1 MALVKICGLSEPATL
16 AAALDAG
23 ADMVGFVFFE
33 RSPRHVAPDQARS
46 LGRLVAGRAKKV
58 ALTVDAGD
66 DALEAVVASLAPDLL
81 QRHGRETP
89 ERVAAVRARFGL
101 PVMRVIA
108 VAATVDRAAV
118 AAFAAVADYLMFD
131 AVPSPDAS
139 RPGGNGAAFD
149 WQLLAGVASA
159 KPWFLAGGLND
170 ANVAQALATTGAA
183 GVDVSSGVE
192 RAPGVKDPQLI
203 ARFVAQARRGAA
215 GVGSP
220 GPIG

>member
-1 MALVKICGLSEPATL
+1 MTLVKICGLSEPATL

-33 RSPRHVAPDQARS
+33 RSPRHVAPDRARL
-46 LGRLVAGRAKKV
+46 LGRQVAGRARKV
-58 ALTVDAGD
+58 ALTVDAD
-66 DALEAVVASLAPDLL
+66 DAVLHAVVADLAPDLL
-81 QRHGRETP
+81 QLHGRETP
-89 ERVAAVRARFGL
+89 ERVAAVRARFGV
-101 PVMRVIA
+101 PVMRVVA
-108 VAATVDRAAV
+108 VASAADLGAI
-118 AAFAAVADYLMFD
+118 AAFQDVADYLMFD
-131 AVPSPDAS
+131 AVPAAGAS

-149 WQLLAGVASA
+149 WQLLRGVASA

-170 ANVAQALATTGAA
+170 GNVAQAVATTGAA

-192 RAPGVKDPQLI
+192 RAPGVKDAGLI
-203 ARFVAQARRGAA
+203 ARFVAQARSGAA